1 MKALLRGVVLLSTA
15 LSSTCF
21 SPAVRLTRL
30 STVRLQAQDAS
41 TTQHEP
47 SAASSSMNR
56 QDEQQHDSS
65 LRHAYIA
72 EQTRTDFPILNKSV
86 GDEQKPLVYLDSG
99 ATSQKPVAVL
109 QALDDY
115 YRTTNANVHR
125 GAHTLSRA
133 ATTAYE
139 AARDTVQAF
148 IGAATRNEI
157 VFTSGATEAVNL
169 IAQTYGRQ
177 ELQAGDR
184 IVLTVCEHHANIVP
198 WQLLAEEKGL
208 DLQFARLTEDEQLD
222 TDHLKSL
229 LNEHTKLVAFQH
241 VSNVLSTTNPVREIV
256 ASVRTT
262 AHPDCVVLLD
272 ACQSVPHMPVNV
284 QDLGID
290 FLVASGHKMCGPTG
304 IGFLWGKE
312 ELLNRMPPWKGGGEM
327 IDQVTLTGSTWQ
339 PAPGRFEA
347 GTPAIAQAV
356 GLGAAIDYLLAVGMD
371 KIHSYEEELGTYLH
385 AQLSEV
391 PGIRVLGPS
400 TGRGGIAAFAHET
413 IHPSDLS
420 TFLDIEGVAIRA
432 GHHCCQPLHAEVGL
446 SHSARASLYFYNTKE

>member
-65 LRHAYIA
+65 LRHTYIA